1 MAFTI
6 GKLKCYFCEK
16 KSGFFHSVH
25 QYGEYGTVGGR
36 HHYHPECLLRIQ
48 ADPTTFNHIDADKAI
63 HIQELKERNIEAN
76 ERMNDNYNK
85 KMMSLKKGHMESMLP
100 GNGGK

>member
-6 GKLKCYFCEK
+6 GKLKCYFCKK

-25 QYGEYGTVGGR
+25 NYGTYGDIGKR
-36 HHYHPECLLRIQ
+36 HHYHPECLSRIQ
-48 ADPTTFNHIDADKAI
+48 ENPTTFSHIDADKAI
-63 HIQELKERNIEAN
+63 HIQELKERNVEAN
-76 ERMNDNYNK
+76 EKINNQYNEK
-85 KMMSLKKGHMESMLP
+85 ILKLQQGHLESMLP